1 MAKLKDFIDQVS
13 FDEVWALL
21 GQDRENMEQYKEAC
35 QSIYSEL
42 QAATPAENT
51 DHMTIRFVME
61 EAPEWMF
68 FFDDDTA
75 SEGDGAEAEEAED
88 DAPTLQVYGFIPVT
102 TRAMPLDSSPRRFCW
117 VWTLTLKPS
126 GIILLNKL
134 WQTAWRK

>member
-51 DHMTIRFVME
+51 DHYDH
-61 EAPEWMF
+61 PLC
-68 FFDDDTA
+68 
-75 SEGDGAEAEEAED
+75 DGGGPGVD
-88 DAPTLQVYGFIPVT
+88 V
-102 TRAMPLDSSPRRFCW
+102 
-117 VWTLTLKPS
+117 
-126 GIILLNKL
+126 LL
-134 WQTAWRK
+134 

>member
-1 MAKLKDFIDQVS
+1 
-13 FDEVWALL
+13 
-21 GQDRENMEQYKEAC
+21 
-35 QSIYSEL
+35 
-42 QAATPAENT
+42 
-51 DHMTIRFVME
+51 MTIRFVME